1 MATAEAAW
9 AIGGAVALVA
19 FGLLP
24 IADAWTG
31 VAKGADIYLFLA
43 GIMLIAELARSEGLF
58 EWLAGI
64 AASHARGSAKRLFAL
79 IYIVGIVVTGV
90 SFERRH
96 GRRTDAGRV
105 CRCERGTHRAP
116 ALSLNLRVHRQC
128 RELRAADF

>member
-1 MATAEAAW
+1 MATARSGMGDRWCGCAGCVW
-9 AIGGAVALVA
+9 AT
-19 FGLLP
+19 
-24 IADAWTG
+24 ADRRRL
-31 VAKGADIYLFLA
+31 DRSRQRRRHYLFLA
-43 GIMLIAELARSEGLF
+43 GMMLIAELARSEGLF

-64 AASHARGSAKRLFAL
+64 AASHARGSAKRLFPL

-105 CRCERGTHRAP
+105 CLCERGTRRAP